1 MTSLLGDSRLRASWF
16 PKAGDN
22 TPTNVAACAKHVIRC
37 CISPLQEIPLVDFT
51 SWNDYADPDFRF
63 YDQDFLEKCREKNEV
78 CLGCE
83 HWIYLYNNLCSQVP
97 T

>member
-1 MTSLLGDSRLRASWF
+1 MTSLLGDSRLRASWL

-22 TPTNVAACAKHVIRC
+22 TPTNVAACAKQVIRC